1 MLKAFFFSSYLSA
14 CSLESAGLRAIFV
27 TVARNTKNTGFLA
40 GEMLKNDGIKG
51 AIYIYWAIT
60 IKKGKYGDHVFTLS

>member
-51 AIYIYWAIT
+51 AIYIY
-60 IKKGKYGDHVFTLS
+60 